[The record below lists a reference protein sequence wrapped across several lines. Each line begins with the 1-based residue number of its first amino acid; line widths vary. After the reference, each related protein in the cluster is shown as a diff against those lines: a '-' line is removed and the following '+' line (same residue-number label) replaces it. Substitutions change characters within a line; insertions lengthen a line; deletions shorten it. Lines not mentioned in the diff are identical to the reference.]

1 MFFKINK
8 NLQYAQENACVGV
21 LLLYSPWGECK
32 ICDASKRHNL
42 EDRVTLNFN
51 AVYCLLLTAWRSV
64 SWNTYYSLL
73 ISFKVMRS
81 SRLWRFDTS
90 QILPSPQGEYNN
102 YITKDDQD
110 QVRIMSRS
118 KNRFF
123 LFFHFKIFS
132 KSDPKPTAL
141 VAGFFISTF
150 LCKQRIWLVNSM

>member
-42 EDRVTLNFN
+42 EDRVPLNFN
-51 AVYCLLLTAWRSV
+51 AVYCLLLTAWFPYYGMLIIHCSFLSESRDLQGYDV
-64 SWNTYYSLL
+64 SICHKFYPLCMQNSC
-73 ISFKVMRS
+73 
-81 SRLWRFDTS
+81 
-90 QILPSPQGEYNN
+90 
-102 YITKDDQD
+102 ITKDHHN

-118 KNRFF
+118 KSSFF

-132 KSDPKPTAL
+132 VWSQTHRPCC
-141 VAGFFISTF
+141 GFLYIDFF
-150 LCKQRIWLVNSM
+150 M